1 MVGRNEL
8 GASGHLLERYQLR
21 AVTAVGHHDAV
32 TAIGDCIG
40 TGHAQTRAQ
49 ETIRSAG

>member
-8 GASGHLLERYQLR
+8 GVTGHILERHQLR

-32 TAIGDCIG
+32 MALSDRIG